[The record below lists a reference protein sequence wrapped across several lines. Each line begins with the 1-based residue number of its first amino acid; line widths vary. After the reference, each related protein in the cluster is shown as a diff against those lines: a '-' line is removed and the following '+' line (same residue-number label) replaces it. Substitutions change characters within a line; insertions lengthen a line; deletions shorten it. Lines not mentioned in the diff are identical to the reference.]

1 MLNIRKK
8 YGNAGKF
15 QQTEEAAIL
24 IDLGCWTKADA
35 FATFPDV
42 AEEGK
47 NNQTLM
53 SAAPCQK
60 ASQSQERQ
68 RGYRRFRNLAD
79 GKGMNSHGTAIASR
93 AGPAPQGQPVQV
105 EN

>member
-42 AEEGK
+42 AGEGK

-79 GKGMNSHGTAIASR
+79 GKGTDGSWNSRCRMCWA
-93 AGPAPQGQPVQV
+93 QPPKVRPFK
-105 EN
+105 